1 MCSCSKSRQVRLRSS
16 TFFRCFHSHST
27 GLRSGVYGGSASRWI
42 LFPAWFRQERLH
54 LGPPVD
60 RRPVP
65 DHQEPTSHHTKPDG
79 RGTRRCATHGRN
91 AVAPASTP
99 CLWGVTPPMTDRW
112 SRVCHSSRTGVS
124 PRGASVLTTPT
135 YRATLGGTLASRE
148 LGLGRSGSD
157 RDLSLHC
164 GLVTRV
170 SGRTAFGADCPKRS
184 LAREASTL
192 SLATCLP
199 GFPGVV
205 WIPLG
210 RLSTSP
216 IPLLARVALWFHH
229 RHRRAGCIHARRL
242 RESIKAVAIA

>member
-1 MCSCSKSRQVRLRSS
+1 MATHNAAETTPRASKSDAG
-16 TFFRCFHSHST
+16 
-27 GLRSGVYGGSASRWI
+27 GLGGYA
-42 LFPAWFRQERLH
+42 L
-54 LGPPVD
+54 D
-60 RRPVP
+60 RV
-65 DHQEPTSHHTKPDG
+65 
-79 RGTRRCATHGRN
+79 
-91 AVAPASTP
+91 
-99 CLWGVTPPMTDRW
+99 L
-112 SRVCHSSRTGVS
+112 
-124 PRGASVLTTPT
+124 PREEFMGSET

-148 LGLGRSGSD
+148 LGFGRSGSD

-170 SGRTAFGADCPKRS
+170 SGRTAFGAYCPKRS

-205 WIPLG
+205 LIPLG

-229 RHRRAGCIHARRL
+229 PHRRAGCIHARRL